1 MQNATMRVLVT
12 GGTGFVGGWT
22 AKAIADAGHSV
33 RFLVRNPA
41 RLKTSVAKLG
51 VDVSDFAVADISD
64 RDSVREALNGCDA
77 VVHSAALVATDPRE
91 TSRML
96 STNMAGAQN
105 VLGQAVEL
113 GMDPIVHVSSFTAL
127 FRPNLATLS
136 ADLPVAGGTDG
147 YGQSKAQI
155 EIYARGLQDAGA
167 PVNITYPGML
177 LGPPVG
183 DQFGEAGEGV
193 RSALW
198 MHVIP
203 GRGAAW
209 LIVDVRDVAALH
221 AALLESGRGAAPLHC
236 GRSSDSGARARE
248 NSGRG
253 RRHHDAGR
261 PGARFRAACRGIGA
275 GSSRALSAFQYSVH
289 RGRYAVLHTDAGV
302 RRFAERKRTR
312 HHLPRSARHRG
323 RHRHGPARPGQLT
336 AVGRFRRFRVGARI
350 LQPLLQPEQF
360 VDDDA
365 DAQEDDQRHHNS
377 GGHVV
382 HGDSPATAHVQAAC
396 CRIERTYAMKA
407 VTCTNAK
414 LEVVDRPSPGPAKG
428 QLLLDVLRCGIC
440 GSDLHARLHCDE
452 LADVMAESGYHAFMR
467 SNQQVV
473 FGHEFCGEVVDY
485 GPGTRR
491 TPRRGTPVV
500 AMPLLR
506 RGNKEVHG
514 IGLSTM
520 APGAYAE
527 RLVVEQSLTFPVPN
541 GLAPEIAALTEPMAV
556 GWHAVRRG
564 EVGKGDVAIV
574 IGCGPIG
581 LAVICMLKSRGVHTV
596 IASDFSPGRRALA
609 TACGADSV
617 VDPVQDS
624 PYAVA
629 AGLGQGN
636 RHLQSILDAFD
647 LAVGTVERLQ
657 RLRLPWWHLWRAAEA
672 AGAAT
677 PKRPVIFECVGV
689 PGIIDGIIASAPL
702 FSRVVVVGVCMG
714 SDHIR
719 PAMAIN
725 KEINLRFVLGYTPL
739 EFRDTLHMLADGKV
753 NAAPLITGTVGLPG
767 VAAAFDALG
776 DPEAHAKIMI
786 DPKSNAASPQPFR
799 VE

>member
-1 MQNATMRVLVT
+1 
-12 GGTGFVGGWT
+12 
-22 AKAIADAGHSV
+22 
-33 RFLVRNPA
+33 
-41 RLKTSVAKLG
+41 
-51 VDVSDFAVADISD
+51 
-64 RDSVREALNGCDA
+64 
-77 VVHSAALVATDPRE
+77 
-91 TSRML
+91 
-96 STNMAGAQN
+96 
-105 VLGQAVEL
+105 
-113 GMDPIVHVSSFTAL
+113 
-127 FRPNLATLS
+127 
-136 ADLPVAGGTDG
+136 
-147 YGQSKAQI
+147 
-155 EIYARGLQDAGA
+155 
-167 PVNITYPGML
+167 
-177 LGPPVG
+177 
-183 DQFGEAGEGV
+183 
-193 RSALW
+193 
-198 MHVIP
+198 
-203 GRGAAW
+203 
-209 LIVDVRDVAALH
+209 
-221 AALLESGRGAAPLHC
+221 
-236 GRSSDSGARARE
+236 
-248 NSGRG
+248 
-253 RRHHDAGR
+253 
-261 PGARFRAACRGIGA
+261 
-275 GSSRALSAFQYSVH
+275 
-289 RGRYAVLHTDAGV
+289 
-302 RRFAERKRTR
+302 
-312 HHLPRSARHRG
+312 
-323 RHRHGPARPGQLT
+323 
-336 AVGRFRRFRVGARI
+336 
-350 LQPLLQPEQF
+350 
-360 VDDDA
+360 
-365 DAQEDDQRHHNS
+365 
-377 GGHVV
+377 
-382 HGDSPATAHVQAAC
+382 
-396 CRIERTYAMKA
+396 MKA

-414 LEVVDRPSPGPAKG
+414 LEVVDRPSPAPAKG
-428 QLLLDVLRCGIC
+428 QLLLDMLRCGIC

-647 LAVGTVERLQ
+647 LAVGTVESLQ